1 MRTGMIYKIT
11 NTVNDKVYIGQTIQ
25 QLKRRWNQ
33 HCCYS
38 KFSDVHLYRA
48 MRAYGIDKFSIE
60 PIEENIPQDKL
71 NEREIYYIQYYDSYI
86 NGYNST
92 KGGDCGNFLETPV
105 YQYDLRGNFINEFAS
120 ANEAERVTGCLHQNI
135 LKTCKG
141 IFSQTGGFFWSFNKE
156 ERVTVP
162 LNKKYRQ
169 VAEVSETG
177 DIIHV
182 YPSVKS
188 VADQYHAP
196 STHISRAIRR
206 GYKFHGHH
214 YIYLDGK
221 NKMEV
226 KNNGN

>member
-1 MRTGMIYKIT
+1 MRTGIIYKIS

-25 QLKRRWNQ
+25 QLKKRWNQ
-33 HCCYS
+33 HCRCS
-38 KFSDVHLYRA
+38 KFSDAHLYRA
-48 MRAYGIDKFSIE
+48 IRLYGIDKFSIE
-60 PIEENIPQDKL
+60 HIEENIPQDKL
-71 NEREIYYIQYYDSYI
+71 NEKEIYYIQYYDSYV

-92 KGGDCGNFLETPV
+92 KGGDCGSFLETPV
-105 YQYDLRGNFINEFAS
+105 YQYDLQGNFINEFAS
-120 ANEAERVTGCLHQNI
+120 ANEAERITACLHQNI

-156 ERVTVP
+156 EKVVVP
-162 LNKKYRQ
+162 FNKKYKQ

-177 DIIHV
+177 NIINI

-188 VADQYHAP
+188 VADEYQTP
-196 STHISRAIRR
+196 STHISRAIRH

-214 YIYLDGK
+214 YIYLNEK
-221 NKMEV
+221 NQMEV